1 MEPVFM
7 VLGQSAATAA
17 GLAIERGTS
26 VQAIDCGVLKERL
39 TASGQVL
46 DFEVT
51 PASAVRGLPK
61 ASVAGIVLD
70 DTDAVLKGFEAS
82 GHTTPGYVGDA
93 YRHDGN
99 EGKGTMAARFTPDLP
114 EAGRYRIA
122 VSYGENA
129 NRATNVPV
137 TVRHDG
143 GEERFFVNQK
153 LKPKGDGPFHV
164 IGVFQFSA
172 GRNGWAEISNAG
184 TDGHV
189 IVDAVQWL
197 PAAVR

>member
-1 MEPVFM
+1 M
-7 VLGQSAATAA
+7 
-17 GLAIERGTS
+17 
-26 VQAIDCGVLKERL
+26 QAIDCDVLKERL

>member
-93 YRHDGN
+93 YRHDG
-99 EGKGTMAARFTPDLP
+99 
-114 EAGRYRIA
+114 
-122 VSYGENA
+122 
-129 NRATNVPV
+129 
-137 TVRHDG
+137 
-143 GEERFFVNQK
+143 GEERVFVNQK